1 MILSVVMTTL
11 CLAGIVFNVRFLMAL
26 SRSSKTRWIFYW
38 TRLHTKANESAI
50 SEVRAQVGE
59 NQKPLDRAA

>member
-26 SRSSKTRWIFYW
+26 CQSPEARWIFYW
-38 TRLHTKANESAI
+38 TRLHTSANESTI
-50 SEVRAQVGE
+50 SEVQTEVGE
-59 NQKPLDRAA
+59 NQKALDRAA